1 MSQLWLKKV
10 RSSTPVSSTAR
21 TLIRSI
27 PLRMWARVGAEAIM
41 AATQALSPG
50 MSSEIFLVS
59 RRSS

>member
-1 MSQLWLKKV
+1 M
-10 RSSTPVSSTAR
+10 
-21 TLIRSI
+21 RSI